1 MDNKFKNFFP
11 NTKVYMLIIA
21 VLLAVIFNYNKPI
34 GIIGLFVY
42 GILIIYNL
50 KDSHTRDDEI
60 SKILEDIT
68 TNIDI
73 AGKSTLSKIP
83 LPLAIVD
90 NRGEILWANSFFVGI
105 TSNKIFGQNINTL
118 IADFDSN
125 KIINKKI
132 NRYDKVTINNEYFD
146 VLINPIEV
154 NSEKQ
159 VKNYIILLYFI
170 NKTKYYNIYNT
181 YNDEKPIVALIEVDN
196 YDEVLKSTGEEDRP
210 ILIAEIEKHINAFSA
225 SVDGLIKKYDDNKY
239 IMIFENRHLDALVE
253 KKFDI
258 LDDLRD
264 IYFGN
269 RIPATLSIGIGKNG
283 NALGKTSDFAAA
295 AKDLALGRGGDQV
308 VIKDGDKLFFY
319 GGKTKEVEKR
329 TKVKARVVAHAI
341 SELIDQSSEVII
353 MGHDSPDI
361 DCIGSCLGM
370 YRGCTERGKKAHILL
385 NRSNDSIEKLLI
397 KLREV
402 GEYNGIFIDN
412 EEASERT
419 INNPLLIIMDVHR
432 KSFVEFSELLDMVN
446 NIVVIDHHRKS
457 VDFIDNAVISYIE
470 PYASSTC
477 ELTTEIIQYLTEKPK
492 LLEIEAQAL
501 MAGIYV
507 DTKNFTFKTGVRTF
521 EAAGFLKRL
530 GADSVE
536 VRKLFSDDFDTYVE
550 RSKLVSSA
558 VIENGIAIAVH
569 KGKVK
574 NTLIIP
580 QAADELLKINDV
592 EASFVIAEIGSDVVI
607 SGRSLGLINVQL
619 ILESIGGGGH
629 MTIAGAKLV
638 NTSIA
643 DGLSMLK
650 ESIYKYLKE
659 SDKKWK

>member
-353 MGHDSPDI
+353 MGHESPDI

-432 KSFVEFSELLDMVN
+432 KSFVEFPELLDMVN

-592 EASFVIAEIGSDVVI
+592 EASFVIAEIGNDVVI

-659 SDKKWK
+659 SDKK

>member
-432 KSFVEFSELLDMVN
+432 KSFVEFPELLDMVN

-592 EASFVIAEIGSDVVI
+592 EASFVIAEIGNDVVI

>member
-11 NTKVYMLIIA
+11 NTKVYMFIIA
-21 VLLAVIFNYNKPI
+21 VFLAVIFNYNKPV

-42 GILIIYNL
+42 VILIIYNL
-50 KDSHTRDDEI
+50 RDSHTRDDEI

-90 NRGEILWANSFFVGI
+90 NRGEILWANSYFVGI
-105 TSNKIFGQNINTL
+105 TSNKIFGQNINIL
-118 IADFDSN
+118 IEDFDSN

-132 NRYDKVTINNEYFD
+132 NCYNKVTINNEYFD
-146 VLINPIEV
+146 VLINPVEV

-170 NKTKYYNIYNT
+170 NKTQYYNIYNI
-181 YNDEKPIVALIEVDN
+181 YNDEKPIIALIEVDN

-258 LDDLRD
+258 LDDLRN

-353 MGHDSPDI
+353 MGHESPDI

-370 YRGCTERGKKAHILL
+370 YRGCTERGKPAHILL

-432 KSFVEFSELLDMVN
+432 KSFVEFPELLDMVN
-446 NIVVIDHHRKS
+446 NIIVVDHHRKS
-457 VDFIDNAVISYIE
+457 ADFIDNAVISYIE

-550 RSKLVSSA
+550 RSKLVSNA

-580 QAADELLKINDV
+580 QAADELLKINGI
-592 EASFVIAEIGSDVVI
+592 EASFVIAEVGSDVVI
-607 SGRSLGLINVQL
+607 SGRSLGSINVQL

-659 SDKKWK
+659 SDKK